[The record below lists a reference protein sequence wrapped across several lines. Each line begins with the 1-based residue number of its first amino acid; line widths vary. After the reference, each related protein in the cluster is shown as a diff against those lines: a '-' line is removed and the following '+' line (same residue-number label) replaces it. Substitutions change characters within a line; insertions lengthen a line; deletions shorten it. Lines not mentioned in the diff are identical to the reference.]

1 MLLRPF
7 ALFLVLMTVIA
18 GCATR
23 ESVEQ
28 TPAPVAPPLPY
39 NLSRTHLEYYPDAS
53 KRAREQGR
61 VVVNLHLDP
70 SGAVGLPMQID
81 RGKTDA
87 APRLEDAAQKMLSGS
102 KFETAENYKK
112 SLVVSIVFEL
122 APCGTVAHEPTA
134 DYRINICLDPSPYA
148 NFSFAEHPPSALEE
162 QIHQILVHGDLADID
177 FLEDTLGLRFR
188 VTRLAP
194 SPYSYGED
202 HAPHV
207 LVTPTAVPETMKI
220 TLLNYESQGGAHDQ
234 TRFGLSFI
242 PVNCPDIAMW
252 AARWKIPSTSSM
264 DPHGY
269 GSGTDLQWGGEH
281 GIRVVI
287 SYSSGGGCRMFLW
300 QDKESGEPFSS
311 HTDRDLISSVSLVRG
326 IGAIVASG
334 DIRNIVLAARAL
346 HSSFTTT
353 GPGQFGINYEL
364 QSMIPGIDPVLFEY
378 SINDTGQ
385 EPSPFGAFF
394 SVPPI
399 PANRSARLQL
409 TVDIYHLCMRR
420 EQLPTE
426 LHRRGV
432 RFRSSFKDDFA
443 IYVKQGRNQIRMQ
456 LNLFGGCVRGIS
468 ISQVTDVKHA
478 LRSSAPKS

>member
-1 MLLRPF
+1 
-7 ALFLVLMTVIA
+7 
-18 GCATR
+18 
-23 ESVEQ
+23 
-28 TPAPVAPPLPY
+28 
-39 NLSRTHLEYYPDAS
+39 
-53 KRAREQGR
+53 
-61 VVVNLHLDP
+61 
-70 SGAVGLPMQID
+70 
-81 RGKTDA
+81 
-87 APRLEDAAQKMLSGS
+87 
-102 KFETAENYKK
+102 
-112 SLVVSIVFEL
+112 
-122 APCGTVAHEPTA
+122 
-134 DYRINICLDPSPYA
+134 
-148 NFSFAEHPPSALEE
+148 
-162 QIHQILVHGDLADID
+162 
-177 FLEDTLGLRFR
+177 
-188 VTRLAP
+188 
-194 SPYSYGED
+194 
-202 HAPHV
+202 
-207 LVTPTAVPETMKI
+207 
-220 TLLNYESQGGAHDQ
+220 
-234 TRFGLSFI
+234 
-242 PVNCPDIAMW
+242 
-252 AARWKIPSTSSM
+252 
-264 DPHGY
+264 
-269 GSGTDLQWGGEH
+269 LQWGGEH